1 MYKQTNLPKA
11 LYFSLRKNPFSLLIT
26 DYGLPKPVS
35 MNRITIL
42 AFGLLLSRELKQYD
56 DERIG
61 IALPPGIAGAIGNLG
76 VIFAGKIPVNL
87 NLTAGKKSI
96 NSSMKE
102 ANIQKMISVQKVKDK
117 FLIFHGQ
124 RKLRIYR
131 NL

>member
-61 IALPPGIAGAIGNLG
+61 IALLPGIAGAIGNLG

-87 NLTAGKKSI
+87 NLTAGK
-96 NSSMKE
+96 NRLTH
-102 ANIQKMISVQKVKDK
+102 Q
-117 FLIFHGQ
+117 
-124 RKLRIYR
+124 
-131 NL
+131 